1 MKPETRPVKYET
13 RQSRQPVDPA
23 HAEDEAGQAQ
33 LVQVEADT
41 DVPAPEP
48 GAPKP
53 DVVTEDD
60 GSGVAGGS
68 SGSSSGGSS
77 MPTHPDAAR

>member
-1 MKPETRPVKYET
+1 MGYRT
-13 RQSRQPVDPA
+13 RQGEQPVDPA
-23 HAEDEAGQAQ
+23 HAEDGAVQAQ
-33 LVQVEADT
+33 VFQVETDT
-41 DVPAPEP
+41 DVPAPEE

-53 DVVTEDD
+53 DIVTTDD

-77 MPTHPDAAR
+77 MPGHPDAPH